1 MRLSIDFER
10 AELVE
15 LWEYWRALPR
25 EGLVPDWDIVPAG
38 RRLARLMP
46 YLSLIE
52 VRPPSSLVFRVA
64 GTALCERFGMELT
77 GRDVMEITPAE
88 QRARRYGRYYA
99 VATRPC
105 VLQNRGGLTGG
116 SGTVV
121 AYESLFLP
129 VRRAG
134 QDLPVVLGALIE
146 HRLRHV
152 PADPIAAIP
161 IPDETAFIDIGAGI
175 PAQVP

>member
-1 MRLSIDFER
+1 MHLSIDFER
-10 AELVE
+10 SELVE
-15 LWEYWRALPR
+15 LWDYWRALPR
-25 EGLVPDWDIVPAG
+25 DGLVPDWDIVPAA
-38 RRLARLMP
+38 RRLTRIMP

-77 GRDVMEITPAE
+77 GRDVMDITPVAH
-88 QRARRYGRYYA
+88 RARRYGRYHA
-99 VATRPC
+99 VASRPC

-116 SGTVV
+116 SGTTVP
-121 AYESLFLP
+121 YESLFLP
-129 VRRAG
+129 VLRAG
-134 QDLPVVLGALIE
+134 HDLPVVLGALIE
-146 HRLRHV
+146 HRPRNA

-175 PAQVP
+175 PSVVP